1 MQHRSMRPF
10 DPRLV
15 RHASAARG
23 YLILTVCIGFG
34 TTALILAQASLLA
47 HALAGAARGVGL
59 AALRATIVLL
69 LLVLL
74 ARALLAFG
82 GEAAALRAAAI
93 VKSQLRRRLLARSLR
108 LGPAWLTGQQPGE
121 IATLATKGLD
131 ALDPYFAR
139 YLPQL
144 VLGVLVPL
152 AVLARVTAADWIS
165 GLVIAATLPLIPL
178 FAILVGLHTKARTQ
192 RQWYLLAALGGHF
205 LDVVEGLPTL
215 KIFGR
220 AKAQAEI
227 IRRVTEEHRSA
238 TMSALR
244 IAFLSAL
251 VLELAAALATAL
263 VAVEVGLRLLAG
275 HIGYETALLVLLL
288 TPEAYLPLRAM
299 GTQFHASAEGTA
311 AADRVFEILDAPEPA
326 STELAS
332 TGLASPRLVTA
343 AGLDLSAQPIELAA
357 VSLCY
362 PDRDAPAL
370 SDLSVTI
377 SPGEHIAVTGPSGA
391 GKSSLLAL
399 LLRFA
404 EPTCGAITAGRTHIQ
419 TYPVADWRRQIA
431 WVPQS
436 PYLFAGT
443 IAENI
448 ALGQP
453 DASLE
458 AISRAAHLAGAE
470 AFISAFAN
478 GFDTR
483 LGERALTLSAGQ
495 RQRIA
500 LARAFLRDASLV
512 LLDEP
517 TAHLDPATARE
528 IMVTIETLMAGR
540 TVLLVTHG
548 SHHRIQDVLRFDG
561 GRLVAPVVE
570 PPVVDPTVVDPT
582 VVDPTVVETTV
593 VEQAAAI

>member
-1 MQHRSMRPF
+1 MRPF

-15 RHASAARG
+15 RHASSARG
-23 YLILTVCIGFG
+23 YLILTVCIGCC

-47 HALAGAARGVGL
+47 HALAGAARGAGL
-59 AALRATIVLL
+59 SALRATIMAL

-74 ARALLAFG
+74 ARAVAAFG

-93 VKSQLRRRLLARSLR
+93 VKSQLRRRLVAGSLR

-152 AVLARVTAADWIS
+152 AVLVRVTATDWIS

-192 RQWYLLAALGGHF
+192 RQWHLLAALGGHF

-227 IRRVTEEHRSA
+227 IKKVTDEHRSA
-238 TMSALR
+238 TMAALR

-263 VAVEVGLRLLAG
+263 VAVEVGLRLLGG
-275 HIGYETALLVLLL
+275 HIGYDTALLVLLL

-299 GTQFHASAEGTA
+299 GAQFHASAEGTA
-311 AADRVFEILDAPEPA
+311 AADRVFEILDSPQQSSPEPA
-326 STELAS
+326 IQH
-332 TGLASPRLVTA
+332 VA
-343 AGLDLSAQPIELAA
+343 ATSARPDLTVQPIELAD

-370 SDLSVTI
+370 SELSVTI

-399 LLRFA
+399 LLRFV
-404 EPTCGAITAGRTHIQ
+404 EPTCGSITAGRARIQ
-419 TYPVADWRRQIA
+419 TFPVGAWRRQIA

-453 DASLE
+453 DASSE
-458 AISRAAHLAGAE
+458 AISRAARLAGAE
-470 AFISAFAN
+470 TFISALAH

-483 LGERALTLSAGQ
+483 LGERALVLSAGQ

-500 LARAFLRDASLV
+500 LARAFLRDAPLV

-528 IMVTIETLMAGR
+528 IMVTIDTLMAGR

-548 SHHRIQDVLRFDG
+548 SHHRIHDVLRFDG
-561 GRLVAPVVE
+561 GRLVAPVVDLPVAGPAPVVE
-570 PPVVDPTVVDPT
+570 PPVVEP
-582 VVDPTVVETTV
+582 
-593 VEQAAAI
+593 AAAT

>member
-1 MQHRSMRPF
+1 MRMF

-23 YLILTVCIGFG
+23 YLMLTVCLGAG
-34 TTALILAQASLLA
+34 TTALVLAQASLLA
-47 HALAGAARGVGL
+47 HALAGPARGAGL
-59 AALRATIVLL
+59 GALRGTIAVLA
-69 LLVLL
+69 LVLL
-74 ARALLAFG
+74 ARAVAAYG
-82 GEAAALRAAAI
+82 GEAAALRAAAA
-93 VKSQLRRRLLARSLR
+93 VKSQLRRRLVARSLR

-121 IATLATKGLD
+121 IATLATRGLD

-152 AVLARVTAADWIS
+152 AVLVRVAAADWIS
-165 GLVIAATLPLIPL
+165 GLVIAGTLPLIPM
-178 FAILVGLHTKARTQ
+178 FAVLVGLHTKARTQ
-192 RQWYLLAALGGHF
+192 RQWQLLAALGGHF

-220 AKAQAEI
+220 AKAQAEM
-227 IRRVTEEHRSA
+227 IRKITDDHRSA
-238 TMSALR
+238 TMAALR
-244 IAFLSAL
+244 VAFLSAL

-288 TPEAYLPLRAM
+288 TPEAYLPLRAI
-299 GTQFHASAEGTA
+299 GAQFHASAEGAA
-311 AADRVFEILDAPEPA
+311 AADRVFEILDAPVPA
-326 STELAS
+326 
-332 TGLASPRLVTA
+332 TA
-343 AGLDLSAQPIELAA
+343 GGTTAPAGLDLSRQPIELSG
-357 VSLCY
+357 VSLRY

-370 SDLSVTI
+370 CDLSVTI
-377 SPGEHIAVTGPSGA
+377 SPAAHVVVTGPSGA
-391 GKSSLLAL
+391 GKSSLLGL

-404 EPTCGAITAGRTHIQ
+404 EPTSGAITAGGIPIQ
-419 TYPVADWRRQIA
+419 AFPVGAWRRQIA

-443 IAENI
+443 VAENI

-453 DASLE
+453 GASAA
-458 AISRAAHLAGAE
+458 AIRQAARLAGAE
-470 AFISAFAN
+470 DFIAALAH

-483 LGERALTLSAGQ
+483 LGERALALSAGQ

-500 LARAFLRDASLV
+500 LARAFLRDAPLV

-528 IMVTIETLMAGR
+528 IMETIGLLTASR
-540 TVLLVTHG
+540 TVVLVTHQAYRPG
-548 SHHRIQDVLRFDG
+548 QDVLGLDH
-561 GRLVAPVVE
+561 GRLVPAANE
-570 PPVVDPTVVDPT
+570 S
-582 VVDPTVVETTV
+582 
-593 VEQAAAI
+593 AAAESAAAVLR

>member
-1 MQHRSMRPF
+1 MHHRPMRAF

-23 YLILTVCIGFG
+23 YLILTVCIGVG

-47 HALAGAARGVGL
+47 HALAGAARGAGL
-59 AALRATIVLL
+59 GALRATIVLL

-74 ARALLAFG
+74 GRALLAFG

-93 VKSQLRRRLLARSLR
+93 VKSQLRRRLVARSVR

-131 ALDPYFAR
+131 SLDPYFAR

-165 GLVIAATLPLIPL
+165 GLVIAGTLPLIPL

-192 RQWYLLAALGGHF
+192 RQWHLLAALGGHF

-311 AADRVFEILDAPEPA
+311 AADRVFEILDSPVVASTGPA

-332 TGLASPRLVTA
+332 TGLASPRLVAAA

-404 EPTCGAITAGRTHIQ
+404 EPTYGAITAGRARIQ
-419 TYPVADWRRQIA
+419 TYAVADWRRQIA

-458 AISRAAHLAGAE
+458 AISRAAQLAGAE
-470 AFISAFAN
+470 AFISALAN
-478 GFDTR
+478 GLDTR
-483 LGERALTLSAGQ
+483 LGERALILSAGQ

-500 LARAFLRDASLV
+500 LARAFLRDAPLV

-528 IMVTIETLMAGR
+528 IMVTIDTLMAGR

-548 SHHRIQDVLRFDG
+548 AHHRIPDVLRFDG
-561 GRLVAPVVE
+561 GRLVAPDVE
-570 PPVVDPTVVDPT
+570 PPVV
-582 VVDPTVVETTV
+582 ER
-593 VEQAAAI
+593 AAVR

>member
-1 MQHRSMRPF
+1 MRPF
-10 DPRLV
+10 DRRLV

-23 YLILTVCIGFG
+23 YLILTVCIGLG
-34 TTALILAQASLLA
+34 TTALVLAQASLLA
-47 HALAGAARGVGL
+47 HALASAARGAGL
-59 AALRATIVLL
+59 AALHATIVGL

-74 ARALLAFG
+74 ARALAAFG

-93 VKSQLRRRLLARSLR
+93 VKSQLRRQLVVRSLR
-108 LGPAWLTGQQPGE
+108 LGPAWLAGQQPGE
-121 IATLATKGLD
+121 IATLATRGLD

-139 YLPQL
+139 YVPQL
-144 VLGVLVPL
+144 VLGALVPL
-152 AVLARVTAADWIS
+152 AVLVRVAAADWIS
-165 GLVIAATLPLIPL
+165 GVVIAGTLPLIPL
-178 FAILVGLHTKARTQ
+178 FGILVGLHTKARTQ
-192 RQWYLLAALGGHF
+192 RQWHLLAALGGHF

-220 AKAQAEI
+220 AKAQAET
-227 IRRVTEEHRSA
+227 IRKVTDEHRSA
-238 TMSALR
+238 TMAALR

-311 AADRVFEILDAPEPA
+311 AADRVFEILDTPQPSSLVRASTVPA
-326 STELAS
+326 STVPAS
-332 TGLASPRLVTA
+332 TGPASQHLAIVA
-343 AGLDLSAQPIELAA
+343 ASLDLSKQPIELAG
-357 VSLCY
+357 VSLHY
-362 PDRDAPAL
+362 PGRDAPVL
-370 SDLSVTI
+370 SELSVTI
-377 SPGEHIAVTGPSGA
+377 APGEHIAVTGPSGA
-391 GKSSLLAL
+391 GKSSLLGL

-404 EPTCGAITAGRTHIQ
+404 EPTSGMITAGGTCIQ
-419 TYPVADWRRQIA
+419 AFGVGDWRRQIA

-453 DASLE
+453 DASPE
-458 AISRAAHLAGAE
+458 AISRAARLAGAE
-470 AFISAFAN
+470 AFISALAH
-478 GFDTR
+478 GFHTR
-483 LGERALTLSAGQ
+483 LGERALVLSAGQ

-500 LARAFLRDASLV
+500 LARAFLRDAPLV

-517 TAHLDPATARE
+517 TAHLDAATSRE
-528 IMVTIETLMAGR
+528 IMVTIDTLMAGR

-548 SHHRIQDVLRFDG
+548 SHQIRDVLRFDG
-561 GRLVAPVVE
+561 GRLVRPVIEPPVVE
-570 PPVVDPTVVDPT
+570 PAA
-582 VVDPTVVETTV
+582 TT
-593 VEQAAAI
+593 

>member
-1 MQHRSMRPF
+1 MRPF

-15 RHASAARG
+15 RHAGAARG
-23 YLILTVCIGFG
+23 YLILTVCIGFFA
-34 TTALILAQASLLA
+34 TALILAQASLLA
-47 HALAGAARGVGL
+47 HVLAGAARGAGVGS
-59 AALRATIVLL
+59 LRATIVAL

-74 ARALLAFG
+74 TRALMAFG

-93 VKSQLRRRLLARSLR
+93 VKSQLRRRLVARSLR
-108 LGPAWLTGQQPGE
+108 LGPAWLTWQQPGE

-139 YLPQL
+139 YMPQL

-152 AVLARVTAADWIS
+152 AVLARVAAADWIS
-165 GLVIAATLPLIPL
+165 GLVIAGTLPLIPL
-178 FAILVGLHTKARTQ
+178 FAILVGLHTKARTR
-192 RQWYLLAALGGHF
+192 RQWHLLAALGGHF

-220 AKAQAEI
+220 GKAQVEI
-227 IRRVTEEHRSA
+227 IKKVTDEHRSA
-238 TMSALR
+238 TMAALR

-288 TPEAYLPLRAM
+288 TPEAYLPLRAL
-299 GTQFHASAEGTA
+299 GAQFHASAEGTA
-311 AADRVFEILDAPEPA
+311 AADRVFQILDSQQQGSPK
-326 STELAS
+326 
-332 TGLASPRLVTA
+332 LASPRLATA
-343 AGLDLSAQPIELAA
+343 RARVDLSEQPIELTS

-362 PDRDAPAL
+362 PDRDVPAL
-370 SDLSVTI
+370 SEVSVTV
-377 SPGEHIAVTGPSGA
+377 SPGAHIAVTGPSGA

-404 EPTCGAITAGRTHIQ
+404 EPTSGTITAGGASIQ
-419 TYPVADWRRQIA
+419 AIPVGSWRRQIA

-443 IAENI
+443 VAENI

-453 DASLE
+453 GATAD
-458 AISRAAHLAGAE
+458 AISRAAQMAGAE
-470 AFISAFAN
+470 DFISALAH

-483 LGERALTLSAGQ
+483 LGERALVLSAGQ

-500 LARAFLRDASLV
+500 LARAFLRAAPLV

-517 TAHLDPATARE
+517 TAHLDPSTATE
-528 IMVTIETLMAGR
+528 IMATIDTLMLGR

-548 SHHRIQDVLRFDG
+548 SRHRIDDVLRFDS
-561 GRLVAPVVE
+561 GRLVPSVVEPPVVE
-570 PPVVDPTVVDPT
+570 PPVVEPP
-582 VVDPTVVETTV
+582 VVEPPV
-593 VEQAAAI
+593 VERAATT

>member
-1 MQHRSMRPF
+1 MRPF

-23 YLILTVCIGFG
+23 YLILTVSIGFCS
-34 TTALILAQASLLA
+34 TVLILAQASLLA
-47 HALAGAARGVGL
+47 HALASAARGAGL
-59 AALRATIVLL
+59 AALRTTIMAL

-74 ARALLAFG
+74 ARALTAFG

-93 VKSQLRRRLLARSLR
+93 VKSQLRRRLVARSLQ

-121 IATLATKGLD
+121 IATLATKGVD

-152 AVLARVTAADWIS
+152 AVLARVAASDWIS
-165 GLVIAATLPLIPL
+165 GLVIAGTLPLIPL

-192 RQWYLLAALGGHF
+192 RQWRLLAALGGHF

-227 IRRVTEEHRSA
+227 IRKVTDEHRSA
-238 TMSALR
+238 TMAALR
-244 IAFLSAL
+244 VAFLSAL

-263 VAVEVGLRLLAG
+263 VAVEVGLRLLGG

-288 TPEAYLPLRAM
+288 TPEAYVPLRAM
-299 GTQFHASAEGTA
+299 GAQFHASAEGTA
-311 AADRVFEILDAPEPA
+311 AADRVFEILD
-326 STELAS
+326 
-332 TGLASPRLVTA
+332 SPQPSSLRLVTTA
-343 AGLDLSAQPIELAA
+343 TSLDLSAQPIELAG

-370 SDLSVTI
+370 TDLSVTI

-404 EPTCGAITAGRTHIQ
+404 EPTSGTITAGHARIQ
-419 TYPVADWRRQIA
+419 AFGVSEWRRQIA

-453 DASLE
+453 DASFE
-458 AISRAAHLAGAE
+458 AISRAARLAGAE
-470 AFISAFAN
+470 TFISALAN

-483 LGERALTLSAGQ
+483 LSERALVLSAGQ

-500 LARAFLRDASLV
+500 LARAFLRDAPLV

-528 IMVTIETLMAGR
+528 IMVTIGTLMAGR

-548 SHHRIQDVLRFDG
+548 MHDGIKDELRFDG
-561 GRLVAPVVE
+561 GRLVPRVVEPRVVEPRVVEPRVVEPPVVE
-570 PPVVDPTVVDPT
+570 PPVVEPP
-582 VVDPTVVETTV
+582 VVEP
-593 VEQAAAI
+593 AAAT